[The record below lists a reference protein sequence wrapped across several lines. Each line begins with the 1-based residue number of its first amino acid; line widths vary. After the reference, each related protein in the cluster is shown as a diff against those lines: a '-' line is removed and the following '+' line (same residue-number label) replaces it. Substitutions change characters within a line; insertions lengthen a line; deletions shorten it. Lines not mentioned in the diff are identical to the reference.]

1 VSFQVYFFGELVD
14 VCGVAEFVYS
24 GSVPCT
30 VKQFKEELLDEFP
43 ALSHHKF
50 SVASEHSYRNEEDM
64 LESGMEVALIPP
76 VGGG

>member
-1 VSFQVYFFGELVD
+1 
-14 VCGVAEFVYS
+14 
-24 GSVPCT
+24 